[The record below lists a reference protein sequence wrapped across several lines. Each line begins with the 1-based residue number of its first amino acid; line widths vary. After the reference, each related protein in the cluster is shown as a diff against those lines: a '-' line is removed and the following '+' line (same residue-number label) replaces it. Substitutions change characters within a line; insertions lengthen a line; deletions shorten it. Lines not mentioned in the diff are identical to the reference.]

1 MDRRADWVGG
11 PMHDHARVSYRV
23 AEEDFE
29 VQRGAQGQ
37 KEKTDGTKRI
47 SAKEWEAAHGKIA
60 PL

>member
-1 MDRRADWVGG
+1 
-11 PMHDHARVSYRV
+11 MHDHARVSYRV